1 MIRRPPRST
10 LFPYTTL
17 FRSVEQL
24 RQVHVLAPGVGVEP
38 LQHLEAHV
46 PDVEPSAHGPKR
58 RAGKHGRRW
67 HFRRE
72 VLAPPPPAHPES
84 QVVPARRV
92 GREAGGD
99 PRPPPPPPD

>member
-58 RAGKHGRRW
+58 RAGKHGRRRSEE
-67 HFRRE
+67 HTSELQLQSNLVCRLLLEKKKTQRTQDMR
-72 VLAPPPPAHPES
+72 
-84 QVVPARRV
+84 QVN
-92 GREAGGD
+92 
-99 PRPPPPPPD
+99 